1 MKVATP
7 PKKNKQTKQRIIFTD
22 LFIFK
27 ITWLYFISSVSFSWK
42 DSKIIIIRVFKQKNL

>member
-1 MKVATP
+1 MKVAP
-7 PKKNKQTKQRIIFTD
+7 PQKKTKQRLIFTD
-22 LFIFK
+22 YLFIFK